1 MIRMPKFSSTVQ
13 HRMLINYRVDPVVAR
28 SLVPAGM
35 RPQIVDGSA
44 VAGICHIRQNRLRP
58 AWLKVPVGLAAE
70 SSAHR
75 IAVEWDDA
83 TGTHT
88 GVYIAERHSSSRL
101 AQLLGGRLVPGV
113 QKRARFRSSTGGDLI
128 HLELDSPAT
137 KVTADVELTDEFH
150 SELWGDDLHA
160 ASEFFRC
167 GSVGW
172 SPSHEGTLEA
182 LQIDTDGWKV
192 VPATALNVESSYFD
206 ARPAG
211 SAVLDCVLVL
221 RDVPFGWSVPATA
234 RREVVAP
241 AATVAAR

>member
-1 MIRMPKFSSTVQ
+1 MIRMPRFTSTVQ

-35 RPQIVDGSA
+35 RPQLVDGSA
-44 VAGICHIRQNRLRP
+44 VAGICHIQQNQLRP
-58 AWLKVPVGLAAE
+58 AWLKLPVGLRAE

-83 TGTHT
+83 TGTHS
-88 GVYIAERHSSSRL
+88 GVYVAERHSSSPLVRL
-101 AQLLGGRLVPGV
+101 AGGRLVPGV
-113 QKRARFRSSTGGDLI
+113 QKRARFRSSVGGDLI

-137 KVTADVELTDEFH
+137 KVSADVELTDEFR
-150 SELWGDDLHA
+150 SELWRDDLHA

-182 LQIDTDGWKV
+182 LQIDTVGWKV
-192 VPATALNVESSYFD
+192 VPAIALSVESSYFD
-206 ARPAG
+206 ALPAG
-211 SAVLDCVLVL
+211 SAVVDCVLVL
-221 RDVPFGWSVPATA
+221 RDVPFDWSIPERVEPVETA
-234 RREVVAP
+234 
-241 AATVAAR
+241 AAR